1 MKTCIYYFSGTG
13 NSLNVARLLA
23 GELGNSEVIS
33 IADIRGREI
42 DPSFDRLGIVFPVY
56 GWGLPLIVRDFLRK
70 IRTDRYVFAVATCGG
85 RAAGTL
91 RQAECILRKN
101 GTGLKYGVSLKM
113 PDNCILIAGA
123 QPVDKQREI
132 LEVAGSRIKEIAR
145 AIKESDKRYVE
156 KGSLLD
162 RLVLTGIMYQMA
174 ARKFRS
180 MDGSFLVDDKCKSC
194 GTCVRMCPVNN
205 VTLVNG
211 RPQWHHKCEQC
222 VTCLQWCPSEA
233 IQIGNKTQQRKRYQ
247 NPTVNRKD
255 LTYRD

>member
-1 MKTCIYYFSGTG
+1 MFVVFDV
-13 NSLNVARLLA
+13 LVVFVVFDVFDVLLVSDVLTVVLA
-23 GELGNSEVIS
+23 FV
-33 IADIRGREI
+33 
-42 DPSFDRLGIVFPVY
+42 
-56 GWGLPLIVRDFLRK
+56 
-70 IRTDRYVFAVATCGG
+70 VFAVATCGG